1 MDEDEEVL
9 PKEQVEMLQKV
20 FDTFDREKQGF
31 ITAEMVSAM
40 LSMMGLKFNQS
51 ELMEVIAEIDED
63 GSGQIEFD
71 EFLIL
76 AKKFMTEDEDEDSG
90 ELEKELKEAFR
101 LYDKEG
107 NGYITTKVLKT
118 ILAELDSSLSDEDL
132 DGMIE
137 EIDEDGSGTV
147 DFDEFMEMMTG
158 WVLTK
163 IKPDTAFIFTY
174 HVQDIDML
182 CKDLMF
188 YKDALLYKDDILYK
202 EAKFFSSVYIYL
214 LLCSLDIQYY
224 QIY

>member
-182 CKDLMF
+182 
-188 YKDALLYKDDILYK
+188 YKGPHVVQWTSFVQGRIFLHGHHL
-202 EAKFFSSVYIYL
+202 FSSVYIY
-214 LLCSLDIQYY
+214 
-224 QIY
+224 IYCYVV